1 MEIFIVTYTA
11 CGAAAAGRRFLN
23 NFTACS
29 LQQIVTTPTNFEW
42 PPGWFQSQGDFKVGI
57 VRNRDNGSEMRSH
70 SFDANRINIQQPPT
84 QTPRCTAL
92 RACPPSPAAAW
103 EYPCLHCCFSVILCQ
118 PVPSMSATCTPQICV
133 ATLPLLSHTIFFVCA
148 AAHQQ
153 NIPKEYAGKI
163 YNY

>member
-1 MEIFIVTYTA
+1 MEIFIATYTA
-11 CGAAAAGRRFLN
+11 CGAAAAGRWFLN
-23 NFTACS
+23 NFTTCS

-42 PPGWFQSQGDFKVGI
+42 SPGWFQSQGDFKVGI
-57 VRNRDNGSEMRSH
+57 VRKRDNGSEMRSH

-118 PVPSMSATCTPQICV
+118 PVPSMSATCTPQIFV
-133 ATLPLLSHTIFFVCA
+133 ARRTLLSLIFFVWAGAPTKYTERICRK
-148 AAHQQ
+148 
-153 NIPKEYAGKI
+153 NI
-163 YNY
+163 